1 MVCSAG
7 PEKRGGKVS
16 EKGDKKRYW
25 VGFNRVYGIGPAR
38 LDRLLTVF
46 GDIEDAW
53 NASPSNLGRAGLSP
67 SLVNE
72 LIETR
77 SRLDLDEEMG
87 RLQEAGFQIITWQ
100 DPDYPERLREINAP
114 PPVLYCW
121 GELTSRDRWAAA
133 LVGTRQVTPYGR
145 TVTEDLAAT
154 LAANGVTVVSGM
166 ARGIDGIAHRS
177 CLDAGGRTLAVLG
190 SGLDQIYPPEH
201 THLAERICQ
210 SGAVLTD
217 YPLGTKPEGRNFPP
231 RNRIISGLSLAVV
244 IVEAGE
250 GSGALITADFAA
262 EQGREL
268 FAVPGSIYSP
278 MSRGTNRLIQ
288 SGARPLNSAD
298 DLLEGLNL
306 ELITRQEQVDLELP
320 EDETE
325 RRVYKTL
332 SRDPLHVDEIQIQ
345 CGLEASE
352 VTAALAM
359 LEIKGRVQQVGGMQ
373 YVRARERRAGYRI
386 G

>member
-1 MVCSAG
+1 
-7 PEKRGGKVS
+7 VS
-16 EKGDKKRYW
+16 EKGDKKRFW

-38 LDRLLTVF
+38 LDKLLTVF

-53 NASPSNLGRAGLSP
+53 NAKELDLEQSGLSP
-67 SLVNE
+67 SLVQE
-72 LIETR
+72 LVETR
-77 SRLDLDEEMG
+77 KSLDLDEEMESL
-87 RLQEAGFQIITWQ
+87 REAGFQVITWQ
-100 DPDYPERLREINAP
+100 DSKYPERLREINAP

-121 GELTSRDRWAAA
+121 GEMESRDRWAAA

-145 TVTEDLAAT
+145 TVTEDLAAA

-166 ARGIDGIAHRS
+166 ARGIDGIAHAS
-177 CLDAGGRTLAVLG
+177 ALEAGGRTVAVLG

-201 THLAERICQ
+201 SHLAERISQ
-210 SGAVLTD
+210 TGAVISD

-231 RNRIISGLSLAVV
+231 RNRIISGLVLAVV

-278 MSRGTNRLIQ
+278 MSRGTNRLIRA
-288 SGARPLNSAD
+288 GARPLNAVD

-306 ELITRQEQVDLELP
+306 ELVTRQEQIDLELP

-325 RRVYKTL
+325 RRVYKSL
-332 SRDPLHVDEIQIQ
+332 SRDPIHIDEIQVR
-345 CGLEASE
+345 CGLAASE

-373 YVRARERRAGYRI
+373 YVRAREQRADYRI